1 MNPER
6 DESLTADNFN
16 PGKRVSVDHFESR
29 LLGRTFALYGK
40 TSSDQYKGGCIF
52 LTTDLDIFTCSTK
65 RDFQQS
71 RQYRQSRTSRK
82 WHLNMALSFSPS
94 VPTAARPRQ
103 MLRGPYSE

>member
-52 LTTDLDIFTCSTK
+52 LPRIWISSRVAPSGIFSN
-65 RDFQQS
+65 RDN
-71 RQYRQSRTSRK
+71 TGK
-82 WHLNMALSFSPS
+82 AE
-94 VPTAARPRQ
+94 
-103 MLRGPYSE
+103 LRENGT